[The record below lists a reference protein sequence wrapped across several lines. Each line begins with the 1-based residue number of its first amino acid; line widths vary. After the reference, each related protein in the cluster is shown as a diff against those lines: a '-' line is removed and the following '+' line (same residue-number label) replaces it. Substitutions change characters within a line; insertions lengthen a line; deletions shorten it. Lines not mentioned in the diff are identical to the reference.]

1 MLRRPRS
8 GRIIGMT
15 KLVGLDDDLEIEEV
29 TISRAVDGDYDV
41 LRSFSAV
48 ITCGEN
54 SEGECLEAGVIT
66 GFVGWRVFNEDVW
79 EAADAISADAEVLG
93 AAAREIIEWLGDE
106 YWIDTVLFVDRVGLH
121 PEFRGRRRLRTIVE
135 RMIDLLRLDR
145 DSTVIVTQPEP
156 QRKKG
161 RPYPDGPVRDDTL
174 AHLTA
179 AHEATGFRRWRHS
192 SVWWLPGPLGA
203 TEEPAS

>member
-93 AAAREIIEWLGDE
+93 AAAREIIEWLG
-106 YWIDTVLFVDRVGLH
+106 
-121 PEFRGRRRLRTIVE
+121 VE